1 MDSNDIIQFV
11 LKDSNYRLN
20 LFSGNEIAS
29 LQEKVF
35 VKTVRGKEVP
45 YVKCIIRNKDVQL
58 KPEEVV
64 RQLYAAMLITQ
75 YGYAKKRLAFEYQVS
90 FGREKKIAD
99 IVVFDKDRNDSAY
112 IIVELKK
119 PKLLDVKGQLRS
131 YCNATGAPIGV
142 WTNGEQISHY
152 YRKDPNYF
160 EDITDIPN
168 ATQSLTDILGDHYS
182 LKDRLVSDPEEDTLA
197 FKRRKAWHDI
207 LEDNR
212 HRRIYIDPNT
222 DIKRLKEEMYDIDL
236 DGGRR

>member
-1 MDSNDIIQFV
+1 MDNNDVIQSV

-20 LFSGNEIAS
+20 LFSGNEVAS

-35 VKTVRGKEVP
+35 TKALRGKEIP
-45 YVKCIIRNKDVQL
+45 YVKCIVRDKDVQL
-58 KPEEVV
+58 KPKEVV
-64 RQLYAAMLITQ
+64 RQLYAAMLISK

-90 FGREKKIAD
+90 FGKEKKSAD

-119 PKLLDVKGQLRS
+119 TKLLDGKGQLRS
-131 YCNATGAPIGV
+131 YCNATGALIGV
-142 WTNGEQISHY
+142 WTNGEQITHY
-152 YRKDPNYF
+152 HRKDPNYF

-168 ATQSLTDILGDHYS
+168 STQSLTDILGEHYS
-182 LKDRLVSDPEEDTLA
+182 MEDRLVSDPEEGMLA

-212 HRRIYIDPNT
+212 HKRIYIDPGT
-222 DIKRLKEEMYDIDL
+222 DINRLKEEMYDIDL
-236 DGGRR
+236 DGG